1 MLVYPGRVFAL
12 FSLVLVSGLIMY
24 SIQRARGGKIPFI
37 RRIPGMQALEE
48 AIGRATEMG
57 RPIHFSPGIAGLSG
71 DTAAQTYAALEILS
85 YVARLV
91 ARVGSQI
98 IVTIRMAEVLP
109 VAEEI
114 VKQAYISEGKIDRYD
129 PNSCQYL
136 TGEQFAYAAG
146 AMGIME
152 RQKVASNI
160 LLGAFWAESLMFA
173 ETGRHIGAIQIAGTA
188 NLHQI
193 QFFVAACDY
202 TLIGEELFAGGAV
215 VSQNPIKLGSI
226 AGQDLGKV
234 VALLLIVGGVVAE
247 TLGSHWLTNLISK

>member
-1 MLVYPGRVFAL
+1 MLVYPDRVFAL
-12 FSLVLVSGLIMY
+12 ISLVVIVGAIIY
-24 SIQRARGGKIPFI
+24 SIQRARAGKTPYI

-48 AIGRATEMG
+48 AVGRATEMG
-57 RPIHFSPGIAGLSG
+57 RPIHFSPGIAGLTG
-71 DTAAQTYAALEILS
+71 ETAAQTYAALEILS
-85 YVARLV
+85 YVARLI
-91 ARVGSQI
+91 ARFGSRI
-98 IVTIRMAEVLP
+98 IVTIRTAEVLP

-114 VKQAYISEGKIDRYD
+114 VRQSFIAEGKVDKYD

-136 TGEQFAYAAG
+136 SSEQFAYAAG

-160 LLGAFWAESLMFA
+160 MLGAFWAESLMFA

-202 TLIGEELFAGGAV
+202 TLIGEELYAGGAV
-215 VSQNPIKLGSI
+215 ASQNPIKLGSI
-226 AGQDLGKV
+226 AGQDIGKII
-234 VALLLIVGGVVAE
+234 ALAMIAIGVITE
-247 TLGSHWLTNLISK
+247 TLGSHWFSSWMLK